1 MGTFACVGKTVLW
14 PPEGAACVPMGGRCT
29 VRCPDVGSLHGRLC
43 RLPARLDLQLS
54 HHDLFVSRGRFPLE
68 SASPASCGL
77 SCVAWPWASPC
88 PECAARLSQTAGH
101 GSRLPLRSVP
111 RSALRDREF
120 DPCTFKATAERQARA
135 TAARRSSFCSAV
147 TSRLSSAVLLCYLIV
162 FLVIC
167 FDFFP
172 LSFTHLS

>member
-1 MGTFACVGKTVLW
+1 MGTFARVGKTVLW
-14 PPEGAACVPMGGRCT
+14 PPEGAACVLMGGRCT
-29 VRCPDVGSLHGRLC
+29 VRCLDVGSLHGRLC
-43 RLPARLDLQLS
+43 RLPARLDLQPS

-68 SASPASCGL
+68 SASSASCGL

-88 PECAARLSQTAGH
+88 PECAARLSQTAGR
-101 GSRLPLRSVP
+101 GSRLPLRSAP
-111 RSALRDREF
+111 RDREF

-147 TSRLSSAVLLCYLIV
+147 TSRLSSAVLLCYLVV

>member
-1 MGTFACVGKTVLW
+1 
-14 PPEGAACVPMGGRCT
+14 MGGRCT

-43 RLPARLDLQLS
+43 RLPARLDLQPS

-77 SCVAWPWASPC
+77 SCVAWPSASPC
-88 PECAARLSQTAGH
+88 PECAARLSQTAGR

-111 RSALRDREF
+111 RSVPRSAPRDREF